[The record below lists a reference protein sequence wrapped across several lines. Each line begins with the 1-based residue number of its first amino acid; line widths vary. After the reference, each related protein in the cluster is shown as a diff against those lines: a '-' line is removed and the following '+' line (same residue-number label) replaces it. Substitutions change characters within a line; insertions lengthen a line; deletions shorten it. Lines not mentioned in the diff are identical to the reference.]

1 MLSYIWMKIK
11 DIFASEKA
19 LIPRLPS
26 LVPILPVQWLKQ
38 IDNTE
43 VALTQKMIDL
53 ENDKVKNQFI
63 IRKHSLQM
71 F

>member
-1 MLSYIWMKIK
+1 MKIK